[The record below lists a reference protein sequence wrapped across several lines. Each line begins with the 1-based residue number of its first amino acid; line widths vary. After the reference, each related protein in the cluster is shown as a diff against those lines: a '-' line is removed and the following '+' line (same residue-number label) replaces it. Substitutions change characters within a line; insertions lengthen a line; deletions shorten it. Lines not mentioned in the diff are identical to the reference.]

1 MRILTRFD
9 FVTAIIIFCTLQKGI
24 DVNKSESEKK
34 LLSEFSLFKSFLDQ
48 SGMDSEGLVNKAMN
62 FSVAIPSWGLGTG
75 GTRFAR
81 FPMPGEPRN
90 IIEKLEDASLL
101 NSLIKITP
109 KVSLHFPWDEVRD
122 FSEIIDYALSNQLEF
137 DSVNSNT
144 FQDKK
149 NETNISYKFGSLT
162 HTNSSVR
169 DLAIE
174 HNLQCIDYGLK
185 LGSKSLTLWIP
196 DGSNFPGQ
204 MHTRRAL
211 DRYLDSTAK
220 IYKHLPEDWFLLL
233 EHKLYEPSFYSTV
246 NNDWGTSYAFSC
258 HLGEKAKCLV
268 DLGHHAPNSNIEG
281 IVGRLLKFK
290 KLGGFHFNDSSYG
303 DDDLDAGS
311 VNPFRL
317 FLIYN
322 ELSDAEY
329 CGDLPNDLAYLID
342 QSHNITDPIE
352 SLIYSS
358 LELQR
363 AYIQSQLINRE
374 SLYYYQ
380 QNNDPLM
387 ALEEL
392 KKAFRFDVSLILKMA
407 RYSLGGEID
416 PIKAYRD
423 MNYRQKKSEV
433 RKFKNNSSIG
443 IV

>member
-1 MRILTRFD
+1 MSKL
-9 FVTAIIIFCTLQKGI
+9 
-24 DVNKSESEKK
+24 EHEKK
-34 LLSEFSLFKSFLDQ
+34 MLAEYGIFRSLLSELHI
-48 SGMDSEGLVNKAMN
+48 DSEELVSKAMN

-90 IIEKLEDASLL
+90 IFEKLEDASLL
-101 NSLIKITP
+101 NSLVKITP
-109 KVSLHFPWDEVRD
+109 KISLHFPWDELDD
-122 FSEIIDYALSNQLEF
+122 FSEIIQYAHEHQLKF

-144 FQDKK
+144 FQDAK
-149 NETNISYKFGSLT
+149 NQTKLSYKFGSLT
-162 HTNSSVR
+162 HTNQLVR

-174 HNLQCIDYGLK
+174 HNIQCIEYGQR

-204 MHTRRAL
+204 MHTRNAL
-211 DRYLDSTAK
+211 ERYLDSATK
-220 IYKHLPEDWFLLL
+220 IYKQLPEDWHLLL

-246 NNDWGTSYAFSC
+246 NNDWGTSYALSC
-258 HLGEKAKCLV
+258 HLGDKAKCLV

-281 IVGRLLKFK
+281 IVGRLIKFN

-322 ELSDAEY
+322 ELSDADY
-329 CGDLPNDLAYLID
+329 CGDLPKNLAYLID

-352 SLIYSS
+352 SLICSS

-363 AYIQSQLINRE
+363 AYIQSQLVDRK
-374 SLYYYQ
+374 SLYYFQ
-380 QNNDPLM
+380 ENNDPLM

-392 KKAFRFDVSLILKMA
+392 KKAFRLDVSIVLKIA
-407 RYSLGGEID
+407 RFRLGGEID

-423 MNYRQKKSEV
+423 MNYRQNKSGA
-433 RKFKNNSSIG
+433 RKIKNNASVG